1 MIGFAVVWNVE
12 FLFRG
17 VVMDIINFFSLLGR
31 CSLVCRDEK
40 TTSIHGRIGLNPH
53 DCLRWWWR

>member
-1 MIGFAVVWNVE
+1 MIGFAVVRNVE
-12 FLFRG
+12 FLFCG

-31 CSLVCRDEK
+31 CSLHCRDEK
-40 TTSIHGRIGLNPH
+40 TTPIHGRVGFNPH